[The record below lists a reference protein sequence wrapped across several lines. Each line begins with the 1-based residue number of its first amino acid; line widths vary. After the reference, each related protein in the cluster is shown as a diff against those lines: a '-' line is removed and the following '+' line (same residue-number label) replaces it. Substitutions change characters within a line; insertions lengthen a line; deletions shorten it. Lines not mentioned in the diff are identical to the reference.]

1 MSSITPLLDTL
12 VHQVMKQRSSA
23 EPLPRHTLPVQ
34 QILPTAT
41 TTEFSQAGQQVA
53 RLIAIIQSLQQ
64 QIPASNLPK
73 GAAHVQGGQPLFP
86 AAAELDAA
94 KLAGRLSQ
102 AVRESGLFY
111 ENALSRWAAD
121 KLPLTNLLRHPQAR
135 QTAQQNQPILGQQLE
150 LMQSGTLRLE
160 TEIWPQVILQMLVQ
174 PERNPLIK
182 RWREQQGPDEQEAP
196 AWQSEFKLQLPTL
209 GELRAQL
216 KIRSAN
222 LELRLQ
228 CQPEH
233 LTHVREQVDE
243 LAMRLRGQV
252 GVVIADIP
260 VTAIPVEMNE

>member
-12 VHQVMKQRSSA
+12 VHQVMKQRTA
-23 EPLPRHTLPVQ
+23 VEPLPRQTLPVQ

-64 QIPASNLPK
+64 QIPSSNLPK
-73 GAAHVQGGQPLFP
+73 GAAHVQGSQPLFP
-86 AAAELDAA
+86 GAAELDAA
-94 KLAGRLSQ
+94 RLASRLGQ

-121 KLPLTNLLRHPQAR
+121 KLPLTNLLRHPQA
-135 QTAQQNQPILGQQLE
+135 QQSAAQNQSILGQQLE
-150 LMQSGTLRLE
+150 LMQSGVLRLE

-182 RWREQQGPDEQEAP
+182 RWRDQQEADDQEVP
-196 AWQSEFKLQLPTL
+196 AWQSEFKLELPTL

-216 KIRSAN
+216 RIQSHN

-233 LTHVREQVDE
+233 LDKVKAEVE
-243 LAMRLRGQV
+243 ALAIRLRKQIGIS
-252 GVVIADIP
+252 IADIP
-260 VTAIPVEMNE
+260 VTALRSEVSE